1 MSAEN
6 NQEIMAL
13 VIPAQ
18 SEPYYKKS
26 TWDLKE
32 LREAVG
38 GSIESLPHDFEK
50 TIIYGNDEAK
60 YAGEGGGPLPLNV
73 RATEAL
79 KHMLFPGDYIA
90 GNIVVLGNGKNGYED
105 NVNIAVAE
113 SLKSGQIK
121 IVTPEGDLIDI

>member
-26 TWDLKE
+26 IWGLRDLQ
-32 LREAVG
+32 EAVG
-38 GSIESLPHDFEK
+38 GSIESLPNDFEK

-60 YAGEGGGPLPLNV
+60 YSGKDGGPMPLNV

-79 KHMLFPGDYIA
+79 RHMLHPGDYIA
-90 GNIVVLGNGKNGYED
+90 GNVVVLGNGRDGYED

-113 SLKSGQIK
+113 SLKAGQIK